1 MNLKRD
7 INFFAVIGQDSSG
20 FAIDFEKVLKIC
32 VGIFAIIAIVIIGI
46 LTTITTAQK
55 MRINKLSD
63 DIAALEEPL
72 ARVEQYKIEA
82 ENLQIDID
90 TFKQS
95 VRDFNTQPRLTT
107 ADIAKI
113 AACVPNGVTING
125 FSYGGGTVSLSCTGD
140 SELAIADYANSLR
153 NSQYQNPNPTSEED
167 YYIKDFE
174 DVTYTGVSR
183 SGDKFSSSITV
194 KLIPPVVEEEAPAE
208 EAPAEGTEEGASN

>member
-1 MNLKRD
+1 MNLKKD

-32 VGIFAIIAIVIIGI
+32 LGIFAIVFIIVFGI

-55 MRINKLSD
+55 MRISKLSD

-72 ARVEQYKIEA
+72 ARVEQYKQEA

-90 TFKQS
+90 TFNQS
-95 VRDFNTQPRLTT
+95 VNDFNTQPRLTT
-107 ADIAKI
+107 EDIAKV
-113 AACVPNGVTING
+113 AACVPNGVTINS
-125 FSYGGGTVSLSCTGD
+125 FSYGGGTVTLSCTGN

-153 NSQYQNPNPTSEED
+153 NSQQQNPNPTSEDD

-174 DVTYTGVSR
+174 GVTYTGVSR
-183 SGDKFSSSITV
+183 SGDNFSSSISV
-194 KLIPPVVEEEAPAE
+194 KLKAPVVEVPE
-208 EAPAEGTEEGASN
+208 EAPAEGEPAAEEGANN

>member
-46 LTTITTAQK
+46 LTTITTVQK
-55 MRINKLSD
+55 MSINKISE

-90 TFKQS
+90 TFNQS
-95 VRDFNTQPRLTT
+95 VNDFNNQARLTT
-107 ADIAKI
+107 EDIAKV
-113 AACVPNGVTING
+113 AACIPNGVVING
-125 FSYGGGTVSLSCTGD
+125 FSYSGDTVSLTCTGD

-153 NSQYQNPNPTSEED
+153 NSQQPNPNPTSED
-167 YYIKDFE
+167 DLYIKDFL
-174 DVTYTGVSR
+174 DVSYTGVSR
-183 SGDKFSSSITV
+183 SGDKFNSAISL
-194 KLIPPVVEEEAPAE
+194 KLKPPVVEVEEAPEEEAPAE
-208 EAPAEGTEEGASN
+208 EGESK